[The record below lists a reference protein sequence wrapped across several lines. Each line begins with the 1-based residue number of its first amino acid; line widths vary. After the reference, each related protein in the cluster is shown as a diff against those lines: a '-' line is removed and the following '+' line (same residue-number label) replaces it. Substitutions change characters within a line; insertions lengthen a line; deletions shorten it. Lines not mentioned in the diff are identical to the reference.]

1 MERKD
6 RRGFSRVHLQW
17 SARLDFGIR
26 EYKRFVHDVSLSG
39 LYVEGNFRQ
48 SVGDLCV
55 INLKQSCLFVE
66 DAVHAVGS
74 IARISERGVA
84 VEFLSMKLDSFFFLQ
99 AMLFSKAVNPGPL
112 GKEFISSTIFELEN
126 DLIVF
131 QPSPQMKPSRSVQEN
146 QENGSVRCD
155 EPYSSRLIHSL
166 QRHSSVPPRGHSARS
181 DELRLHQNAQEFL
194 SPAHKQQ
201 QL

>member
-6 RRGFSRVHLQW
+6 RRRFSRVHLHW
-17 SARLDFGIR
+17 AARLDFGVK
-26 EYKRFVHDVSLSG
+26 EYRFFVHDVSLSG
-39 LYVEGNFRQ
+39 LYVDIEENFQ
-48 SVGDLCV
+48 QTVGDLC
-55 INLKQSCLFVE
+55 IISLKQSCLFVD

-74 IARISERGVA
+74 IARISKHGVA

-112 GKEFISSTIFELEN
+112 GKEFISSSIFELEK

-131 QPSPQMKPSRSVQEN
+131 RPSPEMESRP
-146 QENGSVRCD
+146 R
-155 EPYSSRLIHSL
+155 SSGLIHSL
-166 QRHSSVPPRGHSARS
+166 QRHSSEPQRGHAVRS
-181 DELRLHQNAQEFL
+181 NGQQPHRNAQEFL
-194 SPAHKQQ
+194 SLVHKQQ